1 VPKTW
6 TRPFGKTRDFGWAF
20 VTFPRE
26 KMQEVRNLYAD
37 ALAYSDE
44 QAGRLFQALKRL
56 GRWDETIVIATSDHG
71 EAFLE
76 HGFAGHASR
85 LYQECLRVPLV
96 FRGPGVV
103 PGVDARPAQMVDLAP
118 SVLGLIG
125 LPSHPSFQGL
135 NLFASDF
142 PAIRTRYMV
151 AQTSFAMQTA
161 IERGGLKLISDQEL
175 ELDLMFDLRKDPG
188 ETTDL
193 SQSHPAARDLAW
205 RLQTWRQAQLD
216 YFSSPER
223 YRKEYPP
230 ILVEK

>member
-1 VPKTW
+1 
-6 TRPFGKTRDFGWAF
+6 
-20 VTFPRE
+20 
-26 KMQEVRNLYAD
+26 
-37 ALAYSDE
+37 
-44 QAGRLFQALKRL
+44 
-56 GRWDETIVIATSDHG
+56 
-71 EAFLE
+71 
-76 HGFAGHASR
+76 
-85 LYQECLRVPLV
+85 
-96 FRGPGVV
+96 
-103 PGVDARPAQMVDLAP
+103 
-118 SVLGLIG
+118 
-125 LPSHPSFQGL
+125 
-135 NLFASDF
+135 
-142 PAIRTRYMV
+142 
-151 AQTSFAMQTA
+151 MQTA